1 MINNIIDNFK
11 INVTN
16 DEIITN
22 IEKIK
27 VLYLLS
33 DKNDY
38 VKICDIFIN
47 RIRGCPR

>member
-11 INVTN
+11 INFTN

-22 IEKIK
+22 IEKLK

-47 RIRGCPR
+47 RII